1 MKKVVLITGAGKGI
15 GKETA
20 LTFARAGF
28 IIAACGRT
36 ASDLKTLKRQIEKAG
51 SAAVTSVCD
60 ISKESQVKRFIAKAV
75 KITGRID
82 AVVNNAA
89 VASIGS
95 IYDTDLKDWQNTIDT
110 NLTGAFLITK
120 HSLEHMEKGGH
131 IFNIGS
137 NASKIGFPN
146 WSAYCASKFGLLG
159 FSNSIREELRSKGI
173 KVSAILPGP
182 TKTPLWGKLGKKKWD
197 KSKMMEPAGVAE
209 MILHVYNQPA
219 DVQTEE
225 VYIIP
230 SSGGL

>member
-1 MKKVVLITGAGKGI
+1 MKQVVLITGAGKGI

-20 LTFARAGF
+20 LTFAKAGF
-28 IIAACGRT
+28 TVAACGRT
-36 ASDLKTLKRQIEKAG
+36 ASDLKKLKAQIEKAG
-51 SAAVTSVCD
+51 SKAVTSVCD
-60 ISKESQVKRFIAKAV
+60 ISKESQVKRFIQKAA

-89 VASIGS
+89 VASVGS
-95 IYDTDLKDWQNTIDT
+95 IYDTDLKSWQNTIDT

-120 HSLEHMEKGGH
+120 HSLGHMKKGGH
-131 IFNIGS
+131 FFNIGS

-197 KSKMMEPAGVAE
+197 KSKMMEPKSVAE
-209 MILHVYNQPA
+209 MILHIYNQPA

>member
-20 LTFARAGF
+20 LSFARAGF
-28 IIAACGRT
+28 VIAACSRT
-36 ASDLKTLKRQIEKAG
+36 SADLVKLKKEVEKAD
-51 SAAVTSVCD
+51 SQAVISTCD
-60 ISKESQVKRFIAKAV
+60 ISKESQVKKFVEKAS
-75 KITGRID
+75 KLTGKID

-95 IYDTDLKDWQNTIDT
+95 IFDTDLKTWQDTIDT

-120 HSLEHMEKGGH
+120 HALKYMKKGSH

-159 FSNSIREELRSKGI
+159 FTNSIREELRGKGM

-182 TKTPLWGKLGKKKWD
+182 TKTPLWGTLGKKKWD
-197 KSKMMEPAGVAE
+197 KSKMMEPASVAE